1 MTEQIS
7 HHWRSV
13 TERLTAAQG
22 VWAQHA
28 LSALTKQVA
37 PSPDE
42 QTVLPY
48 ENADPLGASLY
59 MPAASG
65 GKKAGTSNER
75 LIHQYK
81 NRCLFLSTGKCF
93 CRCRYCFRRE
103 SSVLNY
109 SFASAQD
116 IGFLCDYIAE
126 HTEVRELLV
135 SGGDPLTGTDRQ
147 LEALFSTVRSARKDV
162 LIRVCTR
169 APVFAPERFTP
180 HLKALLKSFKPLW
193 IIPHI
198 NHSAEFSP
206 QFSPESYRVLN
217 DLIDCGIP
225 MQSQTVLLRGVNNN
239 IEELVSLFQGLTEIG
254 IKPGY
259 LFQGDLA
266 PGTAHFRVPIDE
278 GIKLYE
284 RLRYE
289 LSGLSL
295 PVYAVD
301 IPGGG
306 GKFNLLNLNPAAA
319 GVCAEKTEHA
329 YVFKT
334 ERNVSYAYPREM

>member
-1 MTEQIS
+1 M
-7 HHWRSV
+7 
-13 TERLTAAQG
+13 
-22 VWAQHA
+22 
-28 LSALTKQVA
+28 
-37 PSPDE
+37 
-42 QTVLPY
+42 
-48 ENADPLGASLY
+48 
-59 MPAASG
+59 
-65 GKKAGTSNER
+65 
-75 LIHQYK
+75 
-81 NRCLFLSTGKCF
+81 
-93 CRCRYCFRRE
+93 
-103 SSVLNY
+103 
-109 SFASAQD
+109 
-116 IGFLCDYIAE
+116 
-126 HTEVRELLV
+126 
-135 SGGDPLTGTDRQ
+135 
-147 LEALFSTVRSARKDV
+147 RSARKDV

-306 GKFNLLNLNPAAA
+306 GKFNLLNLDPAAA
-319 GVCAEKTEHA
+319 GVCAERPNTRMFLKPNGALHTPIPE
-329 YVFKT
+329 KCK
-334 ERNVSYAYPREM
+334 NVYKNRHLYRILLYTFTAKFGIRIL